1 MKMTNSKQLA
11 VLLSEMGLDSPR
23 KVIEYLPYRYDSFVY
38 TPREALSKLVDKQRI
53 VILGHVIEKPKVQR
67 FRGNLSVTKFYFRDV
82 YGRDYLVEAWN
93 RPYLGNVLNM
103 TDEFTLQAN
112 YDQKGH
118 KLNLISEKKGRVPQ
132 EDAMI
137 PKYHLP
143 ADYPPYAF
151 RQLIAKCL
159 KLEGGKVEDRIPG
172 ELKEKYRLLSRY
184 EALVKCH
191 FPHSPEDVRQG
202 QRVLKYEEALFFSL
216 KNQLIR
222 EENKAMVK
230 MSRSA
235 IDRKR
240 FANFVS
246 TLPYPLTNDQKKAV
260 EDALADMDSPSL
272 MYRLLQ
278 GDVGTGKTLVAA
290 LLMYANFLRGEQ
302 SAFLAPTDSLARQ
315 HYEKLCNL
323 FQSERVHVRLLVGS
337 LTPEEHRN
345 VLEDLEDGTADVIV
359 GTHALFAKKATY
371 ANLGLVIIDEQ
382 HKFGVNQRATLVDK
396 GENADLLLMSATPIP
411 RTLSLT
417 LYGDLD
423 VSTLNE
429 FPSKK
434 RNVTTRIVPPKDVAT
449 LKRVATSVGTNH
461 RVYVVAPQIE
471 NASEDKSSSVLAIY
485 ESYSKRFPDLVSLLH
500 GKLTLEEKERAVEQF
515 RSGKTPIL
523 ISTSVIEVGIDVKEA
538 DLMVIYDPT
547 HFALSSLHQLRGR
560 IGRSGEPAECL
571 LVYDGRDEDELD
583 KLNVLVSTEDGFQ
596 IAEEDLRRRGP
607 GDIAGVKQSG
617 LPDFLYVNP
626 IEDIRMFE
634 CARDDA
640 AMLLKQRG
648 KAEYKAMF
656 ADLEKMNR
664 D

>member
-1 MKMTNSKQLA
+1 MKMTSSKQLLN
-11 VLLSEMGLDSPR
+11 LLYEMGLDSAA
-23 KVIEYLPYRYDSFVY
+23 KVIEYLPYRYDSFLY
-38 TPREALSKLVDKQRI
+38 TPKEALAKLQDKQKI
-53 VILGHVIEKPKVQR
+53 VLLGHVLEKPKVRR
-67 FRGNLSVTKFYFRDV
+67 FRGNLSVAQFYFRDI

-93 RPYLGNVLNM
+93 RPYLSNALN
-103 TDEFTLQAN
+103 TEDEFTLQAT

-118 KLNLISEKKGRVPQ
+118 KLNLITEKKGRVKE
-132 EDAMI
+132 EDALI

-143 ADYPPYAF
+143 ADYPPHAF

-159 KLEGGKVEDRIPG
+159 KAEEGKVLDRIPA
-172 ELKEKYRLLSRY
+172 EFQEKYRLLSRY
-184 EALVKCH
+184 EALQRCH
-191 FPHSPEDVRQG
+191 FPKNAEDVRQG

-222 EENKAMVK
+222 LENKSLTKTNRAP
-230 MSRSA
+230 
-235 IDRKR
+235 IDKKR
-240 FANFVS
+240 FDNFLT
-246 TLPYPLTNDQKKAV
+246 TLPYPLTKDQQKAV
-260 EDALADMDSPSL
+260 NDALEDMDSPSL

-290 LLMYANFLRGEQ
+290 LLMYANFTRGEQ

-315 HYEKLCNL
+315 HYESLCTL
-323 FQSERVHVRLLVGS
+323 FERERIHVRLLVGS
-337 LTPEEHRN
+337 LSPEEHRN
-345 VLEDLEDGTADVIV
+345 VREDIEDGTADIVV
-359 GTHALFAKKATY
+359 GTHALFAKKVQY
-371 ANLGLVIIDEQ
+371 ANLGLVLIDEQ

-434 RNVTTRIVPPKDVAT
+434 RQVTTRIVPPKNVAT
-449 LKRVATSVGTNH
+449 LKRVALSVGSDH
-461 RVYVVAPQIE
+461 RVYIVAPQIE
-471 NASEDKSSSVLAIY
+471 NAEEKSSSVLAIY
-485 ESYSKRFPDLVSLLH
+485 ESYSKRFPGLVSLLH
-500 GKLTLEEKERAVEQF
+500 GKMSPEEKEEAVERF

-523 ISTSVIEVGIDVKEA
+523 ISTSVIEVGIDVKQA

-607 GDIAGVKQSG
+607 GDIAGIKQSG

-640 AMLLKQRG
+640 AKLLKERG
-648 KAEYKAMF
+648 KKACRALF
-656 ADLEKMNR
+656 TDLEKVNR